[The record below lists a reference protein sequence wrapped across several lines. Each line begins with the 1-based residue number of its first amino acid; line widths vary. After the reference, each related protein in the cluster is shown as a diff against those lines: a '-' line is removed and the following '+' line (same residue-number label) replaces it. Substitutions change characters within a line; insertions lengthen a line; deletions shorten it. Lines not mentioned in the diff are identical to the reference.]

1 LALSFWLDP
10 LRRPRR
16 SRFALISIA
25 WLLLISTASAQPH
38 PPKFATAPE
47 PQALSSK
54 ARLGKSL
61 FFDATLSNPVGQ
73 SCASCHSPSAGFT
86 FPNSSINKAFGIA
99 PGAIPNRFTS
109 RAVPQIS
116 YSAFNPPGPPHFD
129 PTISLYIG
137 GQFWD
142 GRAPDL
148 TEQAKAPFLNPNEMN
163 NLTHNAGDPSLVV
176 QRVSSGTSAALFRA
190 VYGPNVFSSPTDVV
204 YNDIAD
210 AIAEYEKSSEVS
222 PFSSKYDAWR
232 AGLAMLTA
240 SELNGLRIFTG
251 SYTGRP
257 DGAGFPRFT
266 HCVECHSIPSV
277 PSSGPDLFTN
287 TCYQNLGVPRNP
299 SNPFYRE
306 TDPISNPVGYNPLG
320 AAYIDYGLGDSLYR
334 SMGLPPGNIGPG
346 SDGRG
351 DFLGING
358 SFKAPSLRNA
368 DLRPFPT
375 FVKAYM
381 HNGVFKSLDQV
392 VHFYNTRNLT
402 TQGEVIDYTLDN
414 PYEGLHGQPLWDP
427 PEYPNLD
434 TLLNPN
440 GGLGTDPGDGPGGE
454 SGAQLGNLG
463 LTLDEEHDIVAFIKT
478 LSDGFFNPAILG
490 PCAITSQPVSQKTCL
505 SGGAK
510 FTIAS
515 NAPPNANQ
523 PLTYQW
529 RHNGLP
535 IPGQV
540 HSFYTI
546 VFASMSDGGTYDCV
560 VTAPCANLTSR
571 QVLLEVCPSDFNC
584 DGQTDQ
590 SDFDAFF
597 IAITDGDP
605 AADLNSDGLVNAADI
620 AMFLTAYDSG
630 C

>member
-1 LALSFWLDP
+1 
-10 LRRPRR
+10 
-16 SRFALISIA
+16 
-25 WLLLISTASAQPH
+25 
-38 PPKFATAPE
+38 
-47 PQALSSK
+47 
-54 ARLGKSL
+54 
-61 FFDATLSNPVGQ
+61 
-73 SCASCHSPSAGFT
+73 
-86 FPNSSINKAFGIA
+86 
-99 PGAIPNRFTS
+99 
-109 RAVPQIS
+109 
-116 YSAFNPPGPPHFD
+116 
-129 PTISLYIG
+129 
-137 GQFWD
+137 
-142 GRAPDL
+142 
-148 TEQAKAPFLNPNEMN
+148 MN

-176 QRVSSGTSAALFRA
+176 QKVAAGTSASLFRT
-190 VYGPNVFSSPTDVV
+190 VYGPNVFSSPTDAV

-240 SELNGLRIFTG
+240 SELNGLRLFTG

-257 DGAGFPRFT
+257 DGAGFPRFS

-299 SNPFYRE
+299 DNPFYRE

-320 AAYIDYGLGDSLYR
+320 AAYIDYGLGASMYA

-368 DLRPFPT
+368 DLRPTPA

-381 HNGVFKSLDQV
+381 HNGVFKSLGQV

-402 TQGEVIDYTLDN
+402 TRNEVIDFTLDN
-414 PYEGLHGQPLWDP
+414 PYAGLRGRPLWDP

-463 LTLDEEHDIVAFIKT
+463 LTDEEEDDIVAFLRT
-478 LSDGFFNPAILG
+478 LSDGYFDPASLG
-490 PCAITSQPVSQKTCL
+490 TCAITSQPLSQRPALPAAPSSPSPPTPHSQSPT
-505 SGGAK
+505 SGA
-510 FTIAS
+510 TTAS
-515 NAPPNANQ
+515 RSPARSTPSTPSSSPQCPTLAPTTASFLPPAPASPAARSSSKSAPPTSTATARPTSPTSTPSSAQ
-523 PLTYQW
+523 SQTATPPPT
-529 RHNGLP
+529 
-535 IPGQV
+535 
-540 HSFYTI
+540 
-546 VFASMSDGGTYDCV
+546 SMA
-560 VTAPCANLTSR
+560 TATSTR
-571 QVLLEVCPSDFNC
+571 PTSQSSSPPS
-584 DGQTDQ
+584 T
-590 SDFDAFF
+590 
-597 IAITDGDP
+597 P
-605 AADLNSDGLVNAADI
+605 AADLTPSPAQTPSDTPASQSSSSPPD
-620 AMFLTAYDSG
+620 YS
-630 C
+630 